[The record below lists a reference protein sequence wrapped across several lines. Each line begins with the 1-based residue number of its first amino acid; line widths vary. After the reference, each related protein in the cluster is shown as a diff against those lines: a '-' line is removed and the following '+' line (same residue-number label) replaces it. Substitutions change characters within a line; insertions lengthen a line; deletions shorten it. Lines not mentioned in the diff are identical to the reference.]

1 MTWAIVQILVFHAAL
16 WTLLALLTVLE
27 PPHARPEDAAGSR
40 GPRLVPDPPRDQPDT
55 NPPDMAK
62 DSGSQTRRAA

>member
-27 PPHARPEDAAGSR
+27 PPHARPGDTADSR
-40 GPRLVPDPPRDQPDT
+40 GPRLVPDPPRDQQDT
-55 NPPDMAK
+55 NPPDIAK
-62 DSGSQTRRAA
+62 DSGSQTHRAA